1 MRAMLVLGGG
11 EILNGEKKEVC
22 LNARILASIF
32 SCIHTCYTCSG
43 HLCTLYLKGGE
54 RQGCAERV
62 SIVPRKKSRLSLYLR

>member
-43 HLCTLYLKGGE
+43 HLCALYLKGGE
-54 RQGCAERV
+54 RQG
-62 SIVPRKKSRLSLYLR
+62 